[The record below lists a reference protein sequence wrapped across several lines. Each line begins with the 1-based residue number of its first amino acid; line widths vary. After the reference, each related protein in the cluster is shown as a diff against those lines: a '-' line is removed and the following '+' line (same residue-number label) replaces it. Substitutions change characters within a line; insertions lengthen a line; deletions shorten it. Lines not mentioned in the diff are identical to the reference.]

1 MFFLVVYGIASYN
14 TAVLLLFLRMKS
26 KNNDL
31 DYDDVDDEV
40 NGAFSGASEEDEPSH
55 TTVSV
60 A

>member
-1 MFFLVVYGIASYN
+1 MIKFLSI
-14 TAVLLLFLRMKS
+14 LHLRMKS

-40 NGAFSGASEEDEPSH
+40 NGGFSGASEEDEPSH